1 MHHLRRLLPNGFQEQ
16 VAPIAP
22 LLLFSSL
29 LVILLLVRFW
39 HSPSSSSSYKYV
51 LLFSLVMGFGFVSKI
66 TFAPLLVIPSLLR
79 ELGVEPAS
87 VLERTGIERRALSD
101 PTNRLPF
108 SLAGRLLEEC
118 AAASACPV
126 VRRGPSP

>member
-1 MHHLRRLLPNGFQEQ
+1 MSLSLPGRASIRTSSRRLLYASED
-16 VAPIAP
+16 
-22 LLLFSSL
+22 
-29 LVILLLVRFW
+29 
-39 HSPSSSSSYKYV
+39 
-51 LLFSLVMGFGFVSKI
+51 VSV
-66 TFAPLLVIPSLLR
+66 APLLVIPSLLR

-118 AAASACPV
+118 AAASACPHFGLLV
-126 VRRGPSP
+126 GIRSGPAAAGIAGRMVDHAESVHAALRLFIAH